1 MGALPPFSV
10 LGAGIEF
17 RYLSGFLSSG
27 RLVLS
32 ILILL
37 ALALLLA
44 ALLAIACAATLAPG
58 AARAVPPV
66 TAVLCGAGLFFDLV
80 YLLAGAEPAALSL
93 PVGLPGFGMSLGLD
107 ALSGFFLVPV
117 LLAGTCAAAS
127 GPERPER
134 SAPLLPAFLA
144 GMLLALLAADAFGLA
159 LGFEGMSVASW
170 GLVVAGGEGARG
182 RRAGRLYLGM
192 AILSGLALVGAL
204 AVLLPLGGRLPE
216 FGFGAIRAAA
226 ALPGP
231 AWRDVAALGLILIGA
246 GSKAGLV
253 PLHAWLPVAHPAAP
267 SHVSA
272 LMSGAMTKVAAYV
285 LVRVL
290 FDLSGP
296 ATPAWWGVPL
306 LVMGAASAVLGA
318 LRANIEGD
326 MKAALASSTVE
337 NLGLIAVGLGVA
349 LLARG
354 SDLPVLAAFALGGA
368 LLHVLNHAVFKTL
381 LFLCAGAVQH
391 RAGTRRFAL
400 LGGLIHRMPRTAFC
414 AIVGAGALAALPP
427 FSGFASVW
435 MILQSLFATP
445 RIGGLALP
453 ALGAVI
459 AALVALSGGLA
470 AAAAVRLIGVAFLG
484 RPRSPRVAA
493 AEEETPRRLG
503 VLRFLAL
510 ISVLLG
516 LFPGAALILA
526 EPALQG
532 LTGVGLEGRTGIWAI
547 APARDAP
554 AYAAPAIAA
563 LLAIAGL
570 AAAFLLLR
578 GRIVSQ
584 IRRGPAWDCG
594 FAAPPPWLP
603 FGDPAT
609 QYGGLSL
616 AEPFIR
622 MLGRALLG
630 ARERVD
636 MPGPGETRAARYTLS
651 WRDPA
656 ETWLHHPVLRLR
668 HWLTLWANRMQFL
681 TIRRTLVVVVS
692 ALLVLLVVLAAWG
705 LT

>member
-1 MGALPPFSV
+1 
-10 LGAGIEF
+10 
-17 RYLSGFLSSG
+17 
-27 RLVLS
+27 
-32 ILILL
+32 
-37 ALALLLA
+37 LLLA
-44 ALLAIACAATLAPG
+44 GLLATACAAALAPG
-58 AARAVPPV
+58 AARAVPAV
-66 TAVLCGAGLFFDLV
+66 TTMLCGGGLLLDFI
-80 YLLAGAEPAALSL
+80 YLATGAVPTALPL
-93 PVGLPGFGMSLGLD
+93 PFGLPGFGMSLALD

-117 LLAGTCAAAS
+117 LLAGACAAAS
-127 GPERPER
+127 APDRPER

-144 GMLLALLAADAFGLA
+144 GMLLALLAGDAFGLA
-159 LGFEGMSVASW
+159 LGFEAMSVASW
-170 GLVVAGGEGARG
+170 GLVLAGGEAARG

-192 AILSGLALVGAL
+192 AIMSGVALVSALAL
-204 AVLLPLGGRLPE
+204 LLPTDGLLPG
-216 FGFGAIRAAA
+216 FGFGAIRDAASLPAPSWRGA
-226 ALPGP
+226 A
-231 AWRDVAALGLILIGA
+231 VLGLILIGA

-272 LMSGAMTKVAAYV
+272 LMSGGMTKVAAYV

-290 FDLSGP
+290 FDLAGP

-318 LRANIEGD
+318 LRANVEGD
-326 MKAALASSTVE
+326 MKAALAASTVE
-337 NLGLIAVGLGVA
+337 NLGLIAVGLGVG

-391 RAGTRRFAL
+391 GAGTRRLAL
-400 LGGLIHRMPRTAFC
+400 LGGLIHRMPGTTLC
-414 AIVGAGALAALPP
+414 ALAGAGALAALPP

-435 MILQSLFATP
+435 MILQSLFAAP

-453 ALGAVI
+453 ALIAVI

-470 AAAAVRLIGVAFLG
+470 AAAAVRLIGIVFLG

-493 AEEETPRRLG
+493 ADEEAPRRLA
-503 VLRFLAL
+503 VLRVLAGL
-510 ISVLLG
+510 SVLLG
-516 LFPGAALILA
+516 LFPGLGLILA
-526 EPALQG
+526 GPALEG
-532 LTGVGLEGRTGIWAI
+532 LTGVALEGRTGIWAI

-563 LLAIAGL
+563 LLALAGL
-570 AAAFLLLR
+570 AAAVLLLR
-578 GRIVSQ
+578 RRNGGVVEGRIGGLAE
-584 IRRGPAWDCG
+584 IPRGPAWDCG

-616 AEPFIR
+616 AQPFIHL
-622 MLGRALLG
+622 LGRGLLG
-630 ARERVD
+630 ARESVD
-636 MPGPGETRAARYTLS
+636 MPGPGQTRPARYTLR

-668 HWLTLWANRMQFL
+668 HWLTLRANRMQFL

-692 ALLVLLVVLAAWG
+692 ALLALLIVLAAWG
-705 LT
+705 LA